1 MFNHKA
7 FKFMA
12 LGALLLLSIGLLSA
26 CSGGGGGANS
36 INATL
41 DTYTIDMAKTTAAP
55 GEITFHVKNAASDMA
70 HEFVIFKTD
79 LDAANLPTD
88 DAGNVVE
95 DDLESVDEI
104 ELNPNESGDLTVTL
118 DAGHYAIVCNQ
129 PGHYAQGMYTNFV
142 VQ

>member
-12 LGALLLLSIGLLSA
+12 LGMLLLLSIGLLSA
-26 CSGGGGGANS
+26 CSGGGDNNS
-36 INATL
+36 INADL
-41 DTYTIDMAKTTAAP
+41 STYKIDLSKTTAAP
-55 GEITFHVKNAASDMA
+55 GEITFHVKNTASDMA

-95 DDLESVDEI
+95 DQLESVDEI
-104 ELNPNESGDLTVTL
+104 ELNPNESGDLTVDL

-129 PGHYAQGMYTNFV
+129 PGHYAQGMYINFV